1 MNEDT
6 SVYFSPFGPSWKLN
20 DICQHFQFTL
30 ILFILMTQQVNIIK
44 IILVYEE
51 LIALCCMTPSAAL

>member
-1 MNEDT
+1 
-6 SVYFSPFGPSWKLN
+6 
-20 DICQHFQFTL
+20 
-30 ILFILMTQQVNIIK
+30 MTQQVNIIK